1 MLKIS
6 VIIPVY
12 NVKKDFLNKC
22 LESVFNQKYKYFE
35 SIVVDD
41 GSTIDYNDILKKFN
55 DIRYYKIDN
64 HGVSY
69 ARNIGIKNSTG
80 DYIMFLDADDYLTPN
95 ALSYFA
101 DRAEK
106 FDDQIIL
113 SRNYND
119 DNKLIVNKYNLKS
132 SKYIDKKEDLYRAIL
147 LSNDEIFSCVDT
159 AWAKLYKKEFLN
171 KNNILFNEKLR
182 FFEDVL
188 FNYECYFKANSIY
201 YLNKVTYGYR
211 INNMS
216 VCHSFQNNLF
226 NVSLEY
232 IHELNNFFKNNNIHD
247 ENFSVNIF
255 RTIVRLFRKYFIY
268 INDISRLENE
278 INIIFNDKLIQ
289 DKLSIIDEETLD
301 VYKINLLNLLKQK
314 DMVQSKIFIN
324 DICKKGLLKR

>member
-22 LESVFNQKYKYFE
+22 LESVLNQKYKCFE
-35 SIVVDD
+35 VIVVDD
-41 GSTIDYNDILKKFN
+41 GSTIDYNDILKNFN

-95 ALSYFA
+95 SLSYFA
-101 DRAEK
+101 DRIEK
-106 FDDQIIL
+106 FDDQIVL

-119 DNKLIVNKYNLKS
+119 DNELIVNKYNLKS
-132 SKYIDKKEDLYRAIL
+132 SKYIVKKEDLYKAVL

-182 FFEDVL
+182 FFEDIL

-201 YLNKVTYGYR
+201 YLNKVTYCYR

-216 VCHSFQNNLF
+216 VCHSFQDNLF
-226 NVSLEY
+226 SVSLEY
-232 IHELNNFFKNNNIHD
+232 IHELNIFFKNNNIHD
-247 ENFSVNIF
+247 ENFSINIF

-268 INDISRLENE
+268 ITDISRLENE
-278 INIIFNDKLIQ
+278 LNIIFNDKLIR
-289 DKLSIIDEETLD
+289 DKLYAIDEETLE
-301 VYKINLLNLLKQK
+301 VYNKKLLNLLKQK
-314 DMVQSKIFIN
+314 DMIQLKIFIN
-324 DICKKGLLKR
+324 EICKNGLLKR